1 MAPKACCIEPDV
13 ALLTKLVSL
22 FCDAGW
28 DVEARDGIADSDVP
42 LAMNGAS
49 FDLIV
54 ATGTPAGSSLL
65 ELVACIRT
73 HSESETTPIVVL
85 SAEEDFAAAERA
97 FEAGVTE
104 AFSWRNIQDFRT
116 YLQSFIDGETTDVS
130 GKRLLILEDVQI
142 QGIILQKRLSNEG
155 FVPSLF
161 TSVDAALV
169 AADEIVFDAVI
180 TDLVLGLGQSG
191 VSFIRRLRQ
200 SKTRSAQVPVI
211 AISGFEDDA
220 RRIDALRAG
229 ADSFLPKP
237 VITTELCF
245 HLRRLLHRS
254 RDQESQPHYRRAA
267 ATLNAERNGKLTER
281 EQLICALTVAGH
293 RDKQIAHEI
302 GISYWTVR
310 THLARIFRK
319 FNITNRVELA
329 AVIRSNTDN
338 TTHHL
343 LNAGTPPV
351 AADSHALSASI
362 VSEIPLGVIVTDKNR
377 RIVHVNRAFCEISG
391 YTQKELL
398 GQTPRMLRSKRHP
411 PEFHREILTALNNNG
426 RWNGSIWNRSRSGSD
441 YLGKLEIRR
450 LSEGLPMGAA
460 FVGSLSDI
468 TMEHAHT
475 ERIREQSLQDPL
487 TGLANRIRL
496 KDRTQYEIT
505 RARRTGRKIALAFVD
520 LDQFKPINDTHGHAV
535 GDSVLQEVAARLSA
549 RLRDNDTL
557 ARVGGDEFVALLPDI
572 AHREAAQALG
582 LRLSE
587 SFLVPFGPC
596 GAHGRLGASIGISLY
611 PEDGQDFDT
620 LMAHADKA
628 MYRAKRAGGGC
639 VDSTSRKVPDA
650 ENTSTNEEFRL
661 NSALENDEFEL
672 LFQPQVDLLSNNI
685 IAAEALLRWRNPQR
699 GLLAAADFIP
709 TAERSGSIVRLGGW
723 ALRRA
728 CAALAHLQKAGHTD
742 IRLSVNVSPLQI
754 LRGKPFADD
763 VLAAISEYGVPRGH
777 LELEISEAVFL
788 HNPEQAIEILSALAG
803 NGVSLALDGI
813 GKDNFSPGYLRHLPF
828 RSIKIDRHCTSGA
841 PYDPYCNSIVCSSL
855 LLARGIGIEAIA
867 EGVEN
872 LEQLELLRH
881 AGYLRAQ
888 GNFLGYPMTLNELT
902 HRLHIRNGCSLR

>member
-1 MAPKACCIEPDV
+1 MTPKACCIEPDV
-13 ALLTKLVSL
+13 ALRAKLASL

-28 DVEARDGIADSDVP
+28 DVEARDGIAESDGP
-42 LAMNGAS
+42 LATEGAS

-54 ATGTPAGSSLL
+54 ATSTPAGSSLL
-65 ELVACIRT
+65 ELVARIRT

-85 SAEEDFAAAERA
+85 CAEEDFAAAERA

-104 AFSWRNIQDFRT
+104 AFSWRNLQDFRI
-116 YLQSFIDGETTDVS
+116 YLQSFIDDETVDVS
-130 GKRLLILEDVQI
+130 GKRLLVLEDEQI
-142 QGIILQKRLSNEG
+142 QGVILHKRLIKEG

-169 AADEIVFDAVI
+169 AANEIAFDAVI

-200 SKTRSAQVPVI
+200 SQTRSAHAPVI

-220 RRIDALRAG
+220 RRLDALRAG

-237 VITTELCF
+237 VKTTELCF

-254 RDQESQPHYRRAA
+254 RGQELPPPYRREA
-267 ATLNAERNGKLTER
+267 ATLNPEPNSKLTER

-293 RDKQIAHEI
+293 RDKQIAHDI

-310 THLARIFRK
+310 THLARVFRK

-329 AVIRSNTDN
+329 AVIRANTDDP
-338 TTHHL
+338 THRRPT
-343 LNAGTPPV
+343 AGTQPV
-351 AADSHALSASI
+351 AADSHALSAWI
-362 VSEIPLGVIVTDKNR
+362 MSEIPLGVIVTDKKS

-398 GQTPRMLRSKRHP
+398 GQTPQMFRSKRHP
-411 PEFHREILTALNNNG
+411 PELHREMLAALKNNG
-426 RWNGSIWNRSRSGSD
+426 RWNGSVWNRSRSGRD

-450 LSEGLPMGAA
+450 LSEGLPMGAS
-460 FVGSLSDI
+460 FVGTLSDI

-557 ARVGGDEFVALLPDI
+557 ARIGGDEFVALLPDI
-572 AHREAAQALG
+572 AHREAAQMLA
-582 LRLSE
+582 LRLTE

-596 GAHGRLGASIGISLY
+596 GTHGRLGASIGVSLY

-620 LMAHADKA
+620 LMAHADDA

-639 VDSTSRKVPDA
+639 IACFSPQPGA
-650 ENTSTNEEFRL
+650 PANTSANEEIRL

-672 LFQPQVDLLSNNI
+672 LFQPQVDLLTDHI

-709 TAERSGSIVRLGGW
+709 TAERSGSIIKLGAW
-723 ALRRA
+723 ALRQA
-728 CAALAHLQKAGHTD
+728 CAALAHLQRAGHTD

-754 LRGKPFADD
+754 LCGKPFADD
-763 VLAAISEYGVPRGH
+763 VLAAINDCGIPHGH
-777 LELEISEAVFL
+777 LELEISEGVFL
-788 HNPEQAIEILSALAG
+788 HNPEQAIKILSALAD

-813 GKDNFSPGYLRHLPF
+813 GKDHFSPGYLRHLPF
-828 RSIKIDRHCTSGA
+828 RSIKIDRHCTSSA
-841 PYDPYCNSIVCSSL
+841 PYDPYCNSIVRSSL

-872 LEQLELLRH
+872 HEQLAFLRH
-881 AGYLRAQ
+881 AGYQRAQ
-888 GNFLGYPMTLNELT
+888 GNLLGYPMTLDELT
-902 HRLHIRNGCSLR
+902 HRLDIGHR